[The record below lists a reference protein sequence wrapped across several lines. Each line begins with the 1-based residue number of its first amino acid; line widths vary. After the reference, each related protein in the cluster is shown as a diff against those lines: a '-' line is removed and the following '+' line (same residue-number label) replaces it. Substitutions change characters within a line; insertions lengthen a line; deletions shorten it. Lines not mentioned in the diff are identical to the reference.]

1 MTRSLAQPQNASAV
15 DAVARAAVAAAEA
28 YQGPNLPLGDPH
40 HPQGPGVPTYVP
52 RRQQLQDAAT
62 QIRLAVQQANTS
74 EVRCAALCA
83 CCYSVHAVHAVH

>member
-1 MTRSLAQPQNASAV
+1 MTRSPAQPQNASAV

-74 EVRCAALCA
+74 EVRRNALC
-83 CCYSVHAVHAVH
+83 YDVHAVHDLH